1 MAFCSDELRVLLR
14 PQRKMRSHSL
24 TSTFVSSTSR
34 RQLAFSFCYL
44 AHVQIMDLII
54 RLPFSLTGCRY
65 FRTKFP
71 LGSPRPVPYFHSEIS
86 VERVVGG
93 LPLALNSISKN
104 STLWGLWQHPRERS
118 VHEDFESVKK
128 SDPEHGAEMHYI
140 FGLLYCWRKMF
151 KASAWKDVMFSYSA
165 DQC

>member
-54 RLPFSLTGCRY
+54 RLPFFINRLSLLPNQIPIGKSTTCSL
-65 FRTKFP
+65 FP
-71 LGSPRPVPYFHSEIS
+71 LGNFSRTCCGRVTIS
-86 VERVVGG
+86 IEFNFKK
-93 LPLALNSISKN
+93 LN
-104 STLWGLWQHPRERS
+104 TLSLWQHPRERS